1 MNQSEEIKEKLDIVD
16 IIRDYIPLKA
26 SGSNFKANCPF
37 HNEKTASFMVSPE
50 KQIYHCFG
58 CGRGGDVFKFIMEM
72 EGLDFVETLKLLAP
86 KAGVRLEQK
95 NYQSSSKKTRLQEIL
110 DLASKY
116 FEKSLHST
124 DNGKKVLEYLR
135 ERGLKD
141 DTISYFKLGYSQ
153 NSWNDVLNFLK
164 EKKYREDEIFAAGIT
179 QKKENSSHYYNRFR
193 NRIMFP
199 IFDISSN
206 VIAFTAR
213 VNPYSQE
220 DEKIGKYINSPE
232 TEVFHKSKVLYG
244 IDKAKMEIKKQDFA
258 IVVEGQ
264 MDVIMSHQEGFSNT
278 IASSGTALGAEQL
291 KIIKRYTN
299 NLYLA
304 FDMDKAG
311 QMAADRGIKEALEEE
326 MNIKIILLPEAK
338 DPADLL
344 KQDRT
349 LYEKAVKEARNMME
363 YYVDKVL
370 REHDVTKVEE
380 RTPIVN
386 KIFSLLVYMV
396 NKIEKDYWFK
406 VISEKVAI
414 NEADLREEFINFQD
428 SFRKNKIRNNGNEIV
443 SVNNMSQKNKESR
456 LEKISKSILSL
467 ILKFPEFI
475 DYTISNLDKDLIIN
489 EKKHQFYNHLIIYYN
504 NNKSLNFQE
513 FNNWL
518 KTKNEEIHSLI
529 PELVLLGENDFSQL
543 EPAEAQKELVH
554 LISLN
559 KDLFK
564 QEQKKIIQMKI
575 SAAEKAEDQEEVS
588 RLLKELKTLSAQN

>member
-16 IIRDYIPLKA
+16 IIRDYVPLKA

-58 CGRGGDVFKFIMEM
+58 CGRGGDVFKFIMEI

-86 KAGVRLEQK
+86 KAGVILEQK
-95 NYQSSSKKTRLQEIL
+95 HYHNSSKKSRLLEIM

-124 DNGKKVLEYLR
+124 DNGKKVLGYLK

-141 DTISYFKLGYSQ
+141 DTIKYFKLGYSQ
-153 NSWNDVLNFLK
+153 NSWDDVLNFLK
-164 EKKYREDEIFAAGIT
+164 EKKYREDEIFSAGISK
-179 QKKENSSHYYNRFR
+179 KKENSSHYYNRFR

-199 IFDISSN
+199 IFDISGN
-206 VIAFTAR
+206 TIAFTAR

-220 DEKIGKYINSPE
+220 DEKMGKYINSPE
-232 TEVFHKSKVLYG
+232 TEIFYKSKVLYG
-244 IDKAKMEIKKQDFA
+244 IDKAKMDIKKQDFA

-264 MDVIMSHQEGFSNT
+264 MDVIMSHQEGFANT
-278 IASSGTALGAEQL
+278 IASSGTALGVEQL

-344 KQDRT
+344 QKDKN
-349 LYEKAVKEARNMME
+349 LYEKAIKEAKHMMD
-363 YYVDKVL
+363 YYIEKVL
-370 REHDVTKVEE
+370 NEYDISKIEKKRLASAKIMTLL
-380 RTPIVN
+380 N
-386 KIFSLLVYMV
+386 KIK
-396 NKIEKDYWFK
+396 NNIEKDYWIK
-406 VISEKVAI
+406 VVSEKLDISETV
-414 NEADLREEFINFQD
+414 LREYLSSRKTEKIANFSMNKQENIAM
-428 SFRKNKIRNNGNEIV
+428 KNLNHQEN
-443 SVNNMSQKNKESR
+443 R
-456 LEKISKSILSL
+456 LERISKSIIAL
-467 ILKFPEFI
+467 ILKFPEFV
-475 DYTISNLDKDLIIN
+475 DYTVSNLDKDLIIN
-489 EKKHQFYNHLIIYYN
+489 EKKRQFYNHLIIYYN
-504 NNKSLNFQE
+504 EYKSLNFQE
-513 FNNWL
+513 FSNWL
-518 KTKNEEIHSLI
+518 KLKSEEIYNLI
-529 PELVLLGENDFSQL
+529 PELVLLGEKDFSQL
-543 EPAEAQKELVH
+543 EPAEAQKELIH

-564 QEQKKIIQMKI
+564 QEQKKIIQKKI
-575 SAAEKAEDQEEVS
+575 SEAEKAEDQEEVNK
-588 RLLKELKTLSAQN
+588 LLKELKKLSAQN

>member
-16 IIRDYIPLKA
+16 IIRDYVPLKA

-58 CGRGGDVFKFIMEM
+58 CGRGGDVFNFIMEI

-86 KAGVRLEQK
+86 KAGVTLEQK
-95 NYQSSSKKTRLQEIL
+95 NYHSSSKKSRLLEIMEL
-110 DLASKY
+110 SSKY

-124 DNGKKVLEYLR
+124 DNGKQVLGYLK
-135 ERGLKD
+135 ERGLEE
-141 DTISYFKLGYSQ
+141 DTIKDWKIGYSQ
-153 NSWNDVLNFLK
+153 NSWDDVLNFLK
-164 EKKYREDEIFAAGIT
+164 EKKYREDEIFAAGIS
-179 QKKENSSHYYNRFR
+179 QKKEKSSHYYNRFR

-199 IFDISSN
+199 IFDISGN
-206 VIAFTAR
+206 TIAFTAR
-213 VNPYSQE
+213 VNPYNQE
-220 DEKIGKYINSPE
+220 DEKMGKYINSPE
-232 TEVFHKSKVLYG
+232 TEVFYKSKVLYG
-244 IDKAKMEIKKQDFA
+244 IDRAKMDIKKEDFA

-278 IASSGTALGAEQL
+278 IASSGTALGSDQL

-326 MNIKIILLPEAK
+326 MNIKIILLPEGK

-344 KQDRT
+344 QEDRS
-349 LYEKAVKEARNMME
+349 LYEKAIKEAKNMME
-363 YYVDKVL
+363 YYIEKIL
-370 REHDVTKVEE
+370 SEYDVKKIDE
-380 RTPIVN
+380 RKLASAKIMTLLN
-386 KIFSLLVYMV
+386 KIK
-396 NKIEKDYWFK
+396 NDIEKDYWIK
-406 VISEKVAI
+406 IICEKLDISETV
-414 NEADLREEFINFQD
+414 LREYLNSKKKVNYQVKQERNIAM
-428 SFRKNKIRNNGNEIV
+428 KNLNN
-443 SVNNMSQKNKESR
+443 QESR

-467 ILKFPEFI
+467 VLKFPEFI
-475 DYTISNLDKDLIIN
+475 DYTISNLDKDQIIN
-489 EKKHQFYNHLIIYYN
+489 EKKSQFYNQLIIYYN
-504 NNKSLNFQE
+504 EYKSLNFQE

-518 KTKNEEIHSLI
+518 KTNNEEMHSLL
-529 PELVLLGENDFSQL
+529 PELVLLGENDFSHLSQ
-543 EPAEAQKELVH
+543 AEAQKELVH

-564 QEQKKIIQMKI
+564 LEQKKIIQKQI
-575 SAAEKAEDQEEVS
+575 AEAEKANDQEEVNK
-588 RLLKELKTLSAQN
+588 LLKELKTLSAQD

>member
-16 IIRDYIPLKA
+16 IVRDYVPLKA

-86 KAGVRLEQK
+86 KAGVKLEQK
-95 NYQSSSKKTRLQEIL
+95 NYRSSSKKSRLLEIM

-116 FEKSLHST
+116 FEKSMHST
-124 DNGKKVLEYLR
+124 DNGKQVLSYLKD
-135 ERGLKD
+135 RGLKE
-141 DTISYFKLGYSQ
+141 DTIKYWKIGYSQ

-164 EKKYREDEIFAAGIT
+164 EKKYREDEIFSAGISK
-179 QKKENSSHYYNRFR
+179 KKENSSHYYKRFR

-199 IFDISSN
+199 IFDISGN
-206 VIAFTAR
+206 TIAFTAR

-220 DEKIGKYINSPE
+220 DEKMGKYINSPE
-232 TEVFHKSKVLYG
+232 TEIYHKSKVLYG
-244 IDKAKMEIKKQDFA
+244 IDRAKMEIKKQDFA

-264 MDVIMSHQEGFSNT
+264 MDVIMSSQEGFANT
-278 IASSGTALGAEQL
+278 IASSGTALGKEQL

-326 MNIKIILLPEAK
+326 MNIKIILLPEGK

-344 KQDRT
+344 KQDES
-349 LYEKAVKEARNMME
+349 LYDKAVKEAKNMME
-363 YYVDKVL
+363 YYIEKILSEYDITKIDEKRLASAKVMTL
-370 REHDVTKVEE
+370 L
-380 RTPIVN
+380 N
-386 KIFSLLVYMV
+386 KIK
-396 NKIEKDYWFK
+396 NDIEKDYWTK
-406 VISEKVAI
+406 VISEKLDISETV
-414 NEADLREEFINFQD
+414 LREYLD
-428 SFRKNKIRNNGNEIV
+428 SRKAGKT
-443 SVNNMSQKNKESR
+443 VNYQKKQEQNTSMKNLNQQESR
-456 LEKISKSILSL
+456 LDRISKSILSL
-467 ILKFPEFI
+467 LLKFPEFL
-475 DYTISNLDKDLIIN
+475 DYAISNLDKDLIVN
-489 EKKHQFYNHLIIYYN
+489 EKKREFYNHLIIYYN
-504 NNKSLNFQE
+504 DNKSLNFQV

-518 KTKNEEIHSLI
+518 KTKSEELHNLS
-529 PELVLLGENDFSQL
+529 PELVLLGENDFSHLSQ
-543 EPAEAQKELVH
+543 AEAQKELVH

-559 KDLFK
+559 KELFK
-564 QEQKKIIQMKI
+564 QEQKKIIQKKI
-575 SAAEKAEDQEEVS
+575 SEAEKANDQEEVN
-588 RLLKELKTLSAQN
+588 RLLKELKILSAQN

>member
-16 IIRDYIPLKA
+16 VIRDYIPLKA

-58 CGRGGDVFKFIMEM
+58 CGRGGDVFKFIMEI

-86 KAGVRLEQK
+86 KAGVILEKK
-95 NYQSSSKKTRLQEIL
+95 NYHSSSKKSRLLEIMEL
-110 DLASKY
+110 SSKY

-124 DNGKKVLEYLR
+124 DNGKQVLQYLK
-135 ERGLKD
+135 ERGLEE
-141 DTISYFKLGYSQ
+141 DTIKDWKIGYSQ
-153 NSWNDVLNFLK
+153 NSWDDVLNFLK
-164 EKKYREDEIFAAGIT
+164 EKKYREDEIFAAGIS
-179 QKKENSSHYYNRFR
+179 QKKEKSSHYYNRFR

-199 IFDISSN
+199 IFDISGN
-206 VIAFTAR
+206 IIAFTAR

-220 DEKIGKYINSPE
+220 DEKMGKYINSPE
-232 TEVFHKSKVLYG
+232 TEVFYKSKVLYG
-244 IDKAKMEIKKQDFA
+244 IDKAKMDIKKEDFA

-264 MDVIMSHQEGFSNT
+264 MDVIMSSQEGFLNT
-278 IASSGTALGAEQL
+278 IASSGTALGSDQL

-299 NLYLA
+299 NIYLA

-326 MNIKIILLPEAK
+326 MNIKIILLPEGK

-344 KQDRT
+344 QQDRS
-349 LYEKAVKEARNMME
+349 LYEKAINEAKNIME
-363 YYVDKVL
+363 YYIEKIL
-370 REHDVTKVEE
+370 SEYDVKKIDE
-380 RTPIVN
+380 RKLASAKIMTLLN
-386 KIFSLLVYMV
+386 KIK
-396 NKIEKDYWFK
+396 NDIEKDYWIK
-406 VISEKVAI
+406 IICEKLDISETI
-414 NEADLREEFINFQD
+414 LREYL
-428 SFRKNKIRNNGNEIV
+428 SSKNKVSYQVKQERNIAMKNL
-443 SVNNMSQKNKESR
+443 NNQESR

-475 DYTISNLDKDLIIN
+475 DYTISNLDKDQVIN
-489 EKKHQFYNHLIIYYN
+489 EKKSQFYNQLIIYYN
-504 NNKSLNFQE
+504 EYKSLNFQK

-518 KTKNEEIHSLI
+518 QTNNKEMYSLL
-529 PELVLLGENDFSQL
+529 PELVLLGENDFSHLSQ
-543 EPAEAQKELVH
+543 AEAQKELVH

-564 QEQKKIIQMKI
+564 LEQKKIIQKQI
-575 SAAEKAEDQEEVS
+575 AEAEKSNNQEEVNK
-588 RLLKELKTLSAQN
+588 LLKELKTLSAQD